1 VERAAQKWNASASK
15 ADSLRYGV
23 VGTVNTQKKEKP
35 LMDYLALHWENL
47 QLRKLVLQLQMEL
60 QEERD
65 RSFQSV
71 ELLMKGEALR
81 QRMMLDAIIGR
92 FPPKVT

>member
-1 VERAAQKWNASASK
+1 
-15 ADSLRYGV
+15 
-23 VGTVNTQKKEKP
+23 
-35 LMDYLALHWENL
+35 MDYLALHWENL